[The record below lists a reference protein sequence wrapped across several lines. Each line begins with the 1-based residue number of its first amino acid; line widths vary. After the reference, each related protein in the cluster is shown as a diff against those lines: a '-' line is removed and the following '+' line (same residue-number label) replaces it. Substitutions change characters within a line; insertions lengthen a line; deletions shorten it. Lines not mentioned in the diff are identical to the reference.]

1 MDKKA
6 AERAVHLSAA
16 YKKTF
21 ENPEGEE
28 VLVDLMQTFGF
39 FSTTYMVGDSH
50 ASAFAEGA
58 RAAVLRIVDTVGVE
72 PVKFLDMMKEV
83 NQEVFDEE

>member
-1 MDKKA
+1 MDKIT
-6 AERAVHLSAA
+6 AEKAVHMSAV

-21 ENPEGEE
+21 EGPEGEE

-39 FSTTYMVGDSH
+39 FSTTFVEGDSH

-58 RAAVLRIVDTVGVE
+58 RAAVLRIIDTVEVD
-72 PVKFLDMMKEV
+72 PSKFLEMMKEV
-83 NQEVFDEE
+83 NQEVFDE